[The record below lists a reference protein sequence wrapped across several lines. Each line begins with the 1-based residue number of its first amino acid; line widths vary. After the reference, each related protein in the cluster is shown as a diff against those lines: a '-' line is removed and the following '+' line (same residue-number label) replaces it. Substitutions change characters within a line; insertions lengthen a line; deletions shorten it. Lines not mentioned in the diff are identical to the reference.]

1 MDGIEEKEKEKEKE
15 PDEGSPDFYFEI
27 GLGNFI

>member
-1 MDGIEEKEKEKEKE
+1 MDGIEEKEKEKE